1 MVIPVLGPG
10 VGIGIDM
17 HQEEMMQEPDMSVEV
32 GIQRVVMFE
41 ALKEDFPL
49 VGKAGIGV
57 DPHSFNASVMDR
69 SEKTVWVSIE
79 GDGWERKLTGPRYMN
94 RGKLRNNSPSIG
106 RRIGSQDRNHLRY
119 DWVLPTAGWYR
130 GRAEGH

>member
-41 ALKEDFPL
+41 ALKEDFHLLEKPVL
-49 VGKAGIGV
+49 VSTHI
-57 DPHSFNASVMDR
+57 R
-69 SEKTVWVSIE
+69 STRVLWT
-79 GDGWERKLTGPRYMN
+79 D
-94 RGKLRNNSPSIG
+94 LRRQFG
-106 RRIGSQDRNHLRY
+106 
-119 DWVLPTAGWYR
+119 
-130 GRAEGH
+130 

>member
-1 MVIPVLGPG
+1 MVIPVLDPG
-10 VGIGIDM
+10 VGIRINM

-32 GIQRVVMFE
+32 GIQRVVMSE

-57 DPHSFNASVMDR
+57 DPHLFNTSVMDR

-79 GDGWERKLTGPRYMN
+79 GDEWERKLTSPRYMN
-94 RGKLRNNSPSIG
+94 RGKLHDNSPSIG
-106 RRIGSQDRNHLRY
+106 QCIGSQDRNHLGY
-119 DWVLPTAGWYR
+119 DWVLPTGGWY
-130 GRAEGH
+130 